1 MNLFDIIKKE
11 DIIKKDVVEE
21 KTETCGFSC
30 DTRNISRGETF
41 FAISGEKFDGN
52 AFIAE
57 AYLKGAVAVVTDKE
71 PTTRPPIPVIVIKN
85 IRETFSR
92 AVFFAAGDPQKKMK
106 IIGVTGTNGKTT
118 IATALHKIISDSG
131 KKCALF
137 TTISYDICGEEIYP
151 SSHTTLPPEKLAPL
165 LAEAYKNG
173 AEYAVM
179 EVSSHSLSQD
189 RISAIDFYIGIF
201 TNITRDHLDYHK
213 NIEEYTRAKAKLFEA
228 SENSVINFDDERGKE
243 IASYAKGKVFSVSKD
258 ENADFRIKNPEI
270 TVGGMS
276 YELSGNGFEE
286 KIDLCLNGNFNI
298 YNTAECAAA
307 AHILGIDDKTV
318 VASLEKFKGVTGR
331 MQKIF
336 SDRLPYSLIIDYAHT
351 PDALEKA
358 LRACREITDGK
369 LICVFGCGGNRDKGK
384 RHEMGEIA
392 CSLSDLAVITSDNPR
407 NEAPEE
413 IIHDIVKGLDGRF
426 MNYKTVVD
434 REKAIE
440 YAMDI
445 AKSGDTVILAGKG
458 HEDYIIDA
466 FGKHHFS
473 ETETVGKIIEKK
485 GL

>member
-1 MNLFDIIKKE
+1 MRAVHHHIIRRLRR
-11 DIIKKDVVEE
+11 
-21 KTETCGFSC
+21 
-30 DTRNISRGETF
+30 RNIS
-41 FAISGEKFDGN
+41 
-52 AFIAE
+52 
-57 AYLKGAVAVVTDKE
+57 VV
-71 PTTRPPIPVIVIKN
+71 
-85 IRETFSR
+85 
-92 AVFFAAGDPQKKMK
+92 
-106 IIGVTGTNGKTT
+106 
-118 IATALHKIISDSG
+118 L
-131 KKCALF
+131 
-137 TTISYDICGEEIYP
+137 YDA
-151 SSHTTLPPEKLAPL
+151 PPEKLAPL

-270 TVGGMS
+270 TADGMS
-276 YELSGNGFEE
+276 YELSGNVFEE
-286 KIDLCLNGNFNI
+286 KIDLCLNGSFNI

-318 VASLEKFKGVTGR
+318 VTSLKKFKGVTGR

-426 MNYKTVVD
+426 LNYKTVVD

-440 YAMDI
+440 YAMYI